1 MKKIVSA
8 SDAADLRFGADGL
21 MPAIVQ
27 HAATGEVLMLAYMNA
42 EALRLTLE
50 AGEAVFWS
58 RSRARMWRKGET
70 SGNVLQVREV
80 LADCDADTLLVLARP
95 AGPVCHTGTATCFG
109 EGPVAGA
116 GRLAFLAELE
126 DVVAERIARGGEAS
140 YTARLYASG
149 LRRMAQKVG
158 EEGLE
163 VSLAAVAEDDAE
175 LVGEAADLLFH
186 LVLLLKARGLD
197 LGRAVAELQ
206 LRHERQTSSSGA
218 GSRKL

>member
-1 MKKIVSA
+1 MKRIVTA
-8 SDAADLRFGADGL
+8 GDAADLRFGADGL
-21 MPAIVQ
+21 LPAIVQ
-27 HAATGEVLMLAYMNA
+27 DAASGEVLMLAYMNA
-42 EALRLTLE
+42 ESLRLTFE
-50 AGEAVFWS
+50 GGEAVFWS
-58 RSRARMWRKGET
+58 RSRARLWRKGET
-70 SGNVLQVREV
+70 SGNVLRVAEV
-80 LADCDADTLLVLARP
+80 LMDCDADTLLVLARP

-109 EGPVAGA
+109 DGPVAGA
-116 GRLAFLAELE
+116 ARFAFLGELE
-126 DVVAERIARGGEAS
+126 DIVADRIARGGEGS

-163 VSLAAVAEDDAE
+163 VSLAAVAEDDDA

-186 LVLLLKARGLD
+186 LLLLLKSRGLD

-206 LRHERQTSSSGA
+206 SRHERQISSSGA